1 MKNNY
6 TNYYKSQDGE
16 QIFYATNFDPLEG
29 PHENVLVL
37 NYGLVCSNHHWTAQI
52 EYFDKIGK
60 KVLVHD
66 YRGHFNSSGI
76 NQLENITFR
85 NITDDIYGIT
95 ERLNIDSVILIGH
108 SMGVNVSLEFAKRF
122 PHKVNKLVLISG
134 TAVPVYSVMFN
145 TNVVDQVK
153 PIITS
158 LFDKFPEAFNSFWK
172 LGGWNPIVKKII
184 HVGGFNID
192 QVSNEFIE
200 IYLNKIGQL
209 GPHLF
214 FQLIDQMNQHDILAS
229 LNNITAPTLII
240 GGDND
245 KVIPN
250 YLQRLLDKHLPNS
263 QLYLVRNGSH
273 VPQVDFPVFIN
284 ERVEFFINS

>member
-37 NYGLVCSNHHWTAQI
+37 NYGLVCSNHHWTPQI

-60 KVLVHD
+60 KVLIHD

-95 ERLNIDSVILIGH
+95 ERLNIDSVILLGH

-153 PIITS
+153 PIIIS

-229 LNNITAPTLII
+229 LNNIKAPTLII

-250 YLQRLLDKHLPNS
+250 YLQRLLNKHLPNS